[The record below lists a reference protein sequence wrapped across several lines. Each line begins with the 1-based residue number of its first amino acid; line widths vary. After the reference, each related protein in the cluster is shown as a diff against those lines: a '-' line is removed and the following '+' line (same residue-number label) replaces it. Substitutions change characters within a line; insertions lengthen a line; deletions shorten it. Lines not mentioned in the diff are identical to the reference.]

1 MVLASKPKTRES
13 VHQRRRTGS
22 HHPQTKHY
30 TKTYWPY
37 LPLLGLT
44 VFFNILMER
53 SNALGTIGTTT
64 RMQAWLHASTAET
77 LVVLGIVVV
86 AGIIFTTRHIVAW
99 QKVITKGE
107 SFASHHKSIDLFLA
121 VVVLVGVLLTRIA

>member
-1 MVLASKPKTRES
+1 MVLATKPKTRES
-13 VHQRRRTGS
+13 VHQKRRTGS

-44 VFFNILMER
+44 VFFNVLMNH
-53 SNALGTIGTTT
+53 SSTLNTVGSAT
-64 RMQAWLHASTAET
+64 RMQAWLHAGTAET
-77 LVVLGIVVV
+77 LIVFGAVIV
-86 AGIIFTTRHIVAW
+86 AAIIFVTRHTIAW

-107 SFASHHKSIDLFLA
+107 SFASHHKTIDLVLA
-121 VVVLVGVLLTRIA
+121 VIVLIGVLLTRTA